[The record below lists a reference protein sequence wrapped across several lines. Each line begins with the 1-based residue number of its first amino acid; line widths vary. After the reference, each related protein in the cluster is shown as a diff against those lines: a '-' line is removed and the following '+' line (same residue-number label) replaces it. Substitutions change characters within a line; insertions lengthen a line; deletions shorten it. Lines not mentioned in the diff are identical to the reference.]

1 MAAHLTSD
9 AATSEQATRGEKVR
23 FQANGSIYEI
33 IISIHGSN
41 TISILFVLI
50 NKKKKRKERNRS
62 PKFKKGTMALVF
74 GDKSTKF
81 KSGLSRH
88 RNQIVKMVVVDLYA
102 FLFVDGER
110 KKRSTTFQDSVVY
123 DKRKTGRAHI
133 LLPSRIQGDREIS
146 DTAWEFFLLE
156 LGSFSHSSLRQPSNG
171 GGKQIAANYT
181 FPRLSIQGDP

>member
-1 MAAHLTSD
+1 
-9 AATSEQATRGEKVR
+9 
-23 FQANGSIYEI
+23 
-33 IISIHGSN
+33 
-41 TISILFVLI
+41 
-50 NKKKKRKERNRS
+50 
-62 PKFKKGTMALVF
+62 MALVF

-81 KSGLSRH
+81 KSGLRYWW
-88 RNQIVKMVVVDLYA
+88 D
-102 FLFVDGER
+102 
-110 KKRSTTFQDSVVY
+110 RSEFGSPASKPDSQN
-123 DKRKTGRAHI
+123 GRAHI

>member
-9 AATSEQATRGEKVR
+9 AATSEQATRGVR

-41 TISILFVLI
+41 TISILL
-50 NKKKKRKERNRS
+50 
-62 PKFKKGTMALVF
+62 KGTIALVF

-81 KSGLSRH
+81 KSEVRYWWDRNLARRH
-88 RNQIVKMVVVDLYA
+88 RDKIVKMVVVDLYA
-102 FLFVDGER
+102 FLFIDGER

-133 LLPSRIQGDREIS
+133 LMPSRIQGDREIS
-146 DTAWEFFLLE
+146 DRTWEFFLLE
-156 LGSFSHSSLRQPSNG
+156 LGSLSHGSFRQPSNG

-181 FPRLSIQGDP
+181 FPTLSIQGDP